1 MTGIWKHSGKR
12 GVEIMSFWTGKKV
25 VVTGGAGFLGS
36 HVVEEL
42 KEKNCKSVFIPR
54 SKDYDLTD
62 ERNIKAMYENAEPD
76 IVIHLAAAVGGI
88 GANERYPG
96 TFFYKNAIMGIQL
109 MEMARQYGIK
119 KFVTIGTTCSY
130 PKDASIPFKE
140 EDLWKGYPT
149 EVTAPY
155 GLAKKMLFVQSQAYE
170 KEFGFNSINLIPV
183 NLYGPR
189 DNFNPD
195 TSHVIPA
202 LVKRFVDAEREGTK
216 EVVCW
221 GTGEASR
228 EFIYVKDCAE
238 AIILAAERYNSS
250 EPVNIGTGKEIKIK
264 ELVRIIAALT
274 GYKGSIAWD
283 TSKPDGQPR
292 RCVDTSKARERF
304 GFVAGTEFEEG
315 LGNTIKWY
323 KDSIGG

>member
-1 MTGIWKHSGKR
+1 
-12 GVEIMSFWTGKKV
+12 MSFWTGKKV

-36 HVVEEL
+36 YVVEEL
-42 KEKNCKSVFIPR
+42 KAKGCKSVFIPR

-62 ERNIKAMYENAEPD
+62 VRSIKVMYENAEPD

-88 GANERYPG
+88 GANQKYPG

-109 MEMARQYGIK
+109 MEHARLYGVK

-130 PKDASIPFKE
+130 PKLTNIPFSE
-140 EDLWKGYPT
+140 DDLWEGYPT

-155 GLAKKMLFVQSQAYE
+155 GLAKKMLIVQSQAYE
-170 KEFGFNSINLIPV
+170 KEYGFNSINLISV

-202 LVKRFVDAEREGTK
+202 LIKRFVDAVKEDIS

-228 EFIYVKDCAE
+228 EFIYAKDCAE
-238 AIILAAERYNSS
+238 AIILAAEIYNSS
-250 EPVNIGTGKEIKIK
+250 DPVNIGTGKEIKIK
-264 ELVRIIAALT
+264 ELVALIAELT
-274 GYKGSIAWD
+274 GYKGNISWD

-292 RCVDTSKARERF
+292 RCADVSRAKERF
-304 GFVAGTEFEEG
+304 GFEARTDLREG
-315 LGNTIKWY
+315 LRKTIQWY
-323 KDSIGG
+323 KEYIGG

>member
-1 MTGIWKHSGKR
+1 MIGIWKHLVKR

-36 HVVEEL
+36 YVVEEL
-42 KEKNCKSVFIPR
+42 KAKDCKSVFIPR

-62 ERNIKAMYENAEPD
+62 ERNIKIMYENAEPD
-76 IVIHLAAAVGGI
+76 IIIHLAAAVGGI

>member
-1 MTGIWKHSGKR
+1 
-12 GVEIMSFWTGKKV
+12 MSFWTGKNV

-36 HVVEEL
+36 YVVEGL
-42 KEKNCKSVFIPR
+42 KDKGCKFVFIPR

-62 ERNIKAMYENAEPD
+62 ERNIKAMYEKAEPD

-88 GANERYPG
+88 GANQKHPG

-109 MEMARQYGIK
+109 MEQARLHGVK

-130 PKDASIPFKE
+130 PKFTNIPFSE
-140 EDLWKGYPT
+140 DDLWEGYPT

-155 GLAKKMLFVQSQAYE
+155 GLAKKMLIVQSRAYE
-170 KEFGFNSINLIPV
+170 KEFGFNSINLISV
-183 NLYGPR
+183 NLYGPG

-202 LVKRFVDAEREGTK
+202 LIKRFVDAAKENMN

-228 EFIYVKDCAE
+228 EFIYAKDCAE
-238 AIILAAERYNSS
+238 AIIMAAERYNSS
-250 EPVNIGTGKEIKIK
+250 DPVNIGTGKEIKIK
-264 ELVRIIAALT
+264 ELVALIVELT
-274 GYKGSIAWD
+274 GYKGNISWD

-292 RCVDTSKARERF
+292 RCADVSRARERF
-304 GFVAGTEFEEG
+304 GFEARTDFREG
-315 LGNTIKWY
+315 LRNTIEWY
-323 KDSIGG
+323 KEYIGR

>member
-1 MTGIWKHSGKR
+1 
-12 GVEIMSFWTGKKV
+12 MSFWTGKKV

-36 HVVEEL
+36 YVVEEL
-42 KEKNCKSVFIPR
+42 KAKDCKSVFIPR

-62 ERNIKAMYENAEPD
+62 ERNIKIMYENAEPD
-76 IVIHLAAAVGGI
+76 IIIHLAAAVGGI

-96 TFFYKNAIMGIQL
+96 TFFYKNAVMGIQL
-109 MEMARQYGIK
+109 MELARQYGIK
-119 KFVTIGTTCSY
+119 KFITIGTTCSY
-130 PKDASIPFKE
+130 PKHAAVPFKE
-140 EDLWKGYPT
+140 EDLWNGYPA

-170 KEFGFNSINLIPV
+170 KEFCFNSINLIPV

-202 LVKRFVDAEREGTK
+202 LIKRFVDAAREGTK

-228 EFIYVKDCAE
+228 EFIYAKDCAE
-238 AIILAAERYNSS
+238 AIIMAAERYNSS

-264 ELVRIIAALT
+264 ELVGIIAALT

-304 GFVAGTEFEEG
+304 GFEARTDFREG
-315 LGNTIKWY
+315 LRNTIEWY
-323 KDSIGG
+323 KEYIGG

>member
-1 MTGIWKHSGKR
+1 
-12 GVEIMSFWTGKKV
+12 MSFWTGKKA

-36 HVVEEL
+36 YVVEEL
-42 KEKNCKSVFIPR
+42 KSKGCKSVFIPR

-96 TFFYKNAIMGIQL
+96 TFFYRNAVMGIQL
-109 MEMARQYGIK
+109 MELARQYGVE

-130 PKDASIPFKE
+130 PKHAAIPFKE
-140 EDLWKGYPT
+140 EDLWNGYPA

-170 KEFGFNSINLIPV
+170 KEFCFNSINLIPV

-202 LVKRFVDAEREGTK
+202 LIKRFVDAVREGTK

-228 EFIYVKDCAE
+228 E
-238 AIILAAERYNSS
+238 
-250 EPVNIGTGKEIKIK
+250 
-264 ELVRIIAALT
+264 
-274 GYKGSIAWD
+274 
-283 TSKPDGQPR
+283 
-292 RCVDTSKARERF
+292 
-304 GFVAGTEFEEG
+304 
-315 LGNTIKWY
+315 
-323 KDSIGG
+323 

>member
-1 MTGIWKHSGKR
+1 M
-12 GVEIMSFWTGKKV
+12 VEG
-25 VVTGGAGFLGS
+25 
-36 HVVEEL
+36 L
-42 KEKNCKSVFIPR
+42 KDKGCKFVFIPR

-62 ERNIKAMYENAEPD
+62 ERNIKAMYEKAEPD

-88 GANERYPG
+88 GANQKHPG

-109 MEMARQYGIK
+109 MEQARLHGVK

-130 PKDASIPFKE
+130 PEFTNIPFSE
-140 EDLWKGYPT
+140 DDLWEGYPT

-155 GLAKKMLFVQSQAYE
+155 GLAKKMLIVQSRAYE
-170 KEFGFNSINLIPV
+170 KEFGFNSINLISV
-183 NLYGPR
+183 NLYGPG

-202 LVKRFVDAEREGTK
+202 LIKRFVDAAKENMN

-228 EFIYVKDCAE
+228 EFIYAKDCAE
-238 AIILAAERYNSS
+238 AIIMAAERYNSS
-250 EPVNIGTGKEIKIK
+250 DPVNIGTGKEIKIK
-264 ELVRIIAALT
+264 ELVALIVELT
-274 GYKGSIAWD
+274 GYKGNISWD

-292 RCVDTSKARERF
+292 RCADVSRARERF
-304 GFVAGTEFEEG
+304 GFEARTDFREG
-315 LGNTIKWY
+315 LRNTIEWY
-323 KDSIGG
+323 KEYIGR